1 MKTNDILIRLV
12 HLLISVR
19 LNTSIDGFLLYLF
32 TIMIHELF
40 DQTLKRYSIQAK
52 ALSNLSGVSQNHI
65 SEFRGG
71 KLKTGVTSDC
81 LYRLL
86 VAMDELS
93 PGSRRY
99 FCDLLAGK
107 KNYSEGFD
115 AELEFYIDAAD
126 EAELGRAMLQIVNR
140 LFPKENH
147 NNGDKQIGIYTDA
160 EDSRKRIKSSI
171 P

>member
-1 MKTNDILIRLV
+1 
-12 HLLISVR
+12 
-19 LNTSIDGFLLYLF
+19 
-32 TIMIHELF
+32 MIHELF
-40 DQTLKRYSIQAK
+40 DQTLKRYGIQAK
-52 ALSNLSGVSQNHI
+52 ALSGLSGVSQNHI

-71 KLKTGVTSDC
+71 KLKTGVTTDC

-93 PGSRRY
+93 PGSRHY

-107 KNYSEGFD
+107 KNQSQDFQ

-126 EAELGRAMLQIVNR
+126 ETELRKAILQIAKR
-140 LFPKENH
+140 LFPKEDNDE
-147 NNGDKQIGIYTDA
+147 NKQSSTYTNL
-160 EDSRKRIKSSI
+160 EDSRKRIKSSV

>member
-1 MKTNDILIRLV
+1 
-12 HLLISVR
+12 
-19 LNTSIDGFLLYLF
+19 
-32 TIMIHELF
+32 MIHELF
-40 DQTLKRYSIQAK
+40 DQTLKRYGIQGK
-52 ALSNLSGVSQNHI
+52 ALSSLSGVSQNHI

-71 KLKTGVTSDC
+71 KLKTGVTTDC

-107 KNYSEGFD
+107 KNQSQGFQ
-115 AELEFYIDAAD
+115 AELEFYINAAD
-126 EAELGRAMLQIVNR
+126 EAELESAMLLIVR
-140 LFPKENH
+140 RMFPKE
-147 NNGDKQIGIYTDA
+147 DKHAGTCPDVEAYR
-160 EDSRKRIKSSI
+160 ERVKSST

>member
-1 MKTNDILIRLV
+1 
-12 HLLISVR
+12 
-19 LNTSIDGFLLYLF
+19 
-32 TIMIHELF
+32 MIHELF
-40 DQTLKRYSIQAK
+40 DQTLKRYGIQAK
-52 ALSNLSGVSQNHI
+52 ALSGLSGVSQNHI

-71 KLKTGVTSDC
+71 KLKTGVTTDC

-107 KNYSEGFD
+107 KNQSQDFQ

-126 EAELGRAMLQIVNR
+126 ETELRKAILQIAKR
-140 LFPKENH
+140 LFPKEDNDE
-147 NNGDKQIGIYTDA
+147 NKQSSTYTNA
-160 EDSRKRIKSSI
+160 EDSRKRIKSSV

>member
-1 MKTNDILIRLV
+1 
-12 HLLISVR
+12 
-19 LNTSIDGFLLYLF
+19 
-32 TIMIHELF
+32 MIHELF
-40 DQTLKRYSIQAK
+40 DATMRRYGIQAK
-52 ALSNLSGVSQNHI
+52 ALSGLSGVSQNHI

-71 KLKTGVTSDC
+71 KLKTGVTTDC

-107 KNYSEGFD
+107 KKQSQEFQ

-126 EAELGRAMLQIVNR
+126 EDELKRAMLQIAKK
-140 LFPKENH
+140 LFPKED
-147 NNGDKQIGIYTDA
+147 NNEDKQTGIYTNA
-160 EDSRKRIKSSI
+160 EDSQKRIKSSV

>member
-1 MKTNDILIRLV
+1 MFIYNV
-12 HLLISVR
+12 
-19 LNTSIDGFLLYLF
+19 
-32 TIMIHELF
+32 MIHELF
-40 DQTLKRYSIQAK
+40 DQTLKRYGIQAK
-52 ALSNLSGVSQNHI
+52 ALSGLSGVSQNHI

-71 KLKTGVTSDC
+71 KLKTGVTTDC

-86 VAMDELS
+86 IAMDELS

-107 KNYSEGFD
+107 KNQSQEFQ

-126 EAELGRAMLQIVNR
+126 EAELGKAMLQIVNR
-140 LFPKENH
+140 LFPKEN
-147 NNGDKQIGIYTDA
+147 NNEDKQTGTYT
-160 EDSRKRIKSSI
+160 EDCRKRIKSSV

>member
-1 MKTNDILIRLV
+1 
-12 HLLISVR
+12 
-19 LNTSIDGFLLYLF
+19 
-32 TIMIHELF
+32 MIHELF
-40 DQTLKRYSIQAK
+40 DQTLKRYGIQAK
-52 ALSNLSGVSQNHI
+52 ALSGLSGVSQNHI

-71 KLKTGVTSDC
+71 KLKTGVTTDC

-107 KNYSEGFD
+107 KNQPQGFQ
-115 AELEFYIDAAD
+115 AELEFYINAAD
-126 EAELGRAMLQIVNR
+126 EAELESAMLLIVR
-140 LFPKENH
+140 RMFPKE
-147 NNGDKQIGIYTDA
+147 DKGTDTYPNV
-160 EDSRKRIKSSI
+160 EYRERVKSSI